1 MTEARGPEL
10 AGYSQYS
17 FGANGFVHPVYHTG
31 ARSNP
36 AVLVLQELPGFA
48 PGLQQFG
55 VRLAAAGFHAHL
67 PWLFGPFGTRTPLR
81 NFARLCISREFAG
94 LREGVSA
101 PVTDWLRALVGHISD
116 LHDGAPVAAIGM
128 CVTGGFVI
136 PLLLDPRVRIAV
148 AAQPSIPFSPS
159 YVLFGRGDAQRRTAL
174 NVAGTDIAGARER
187 LGTGEA
193 RLLAVRCVADRLCPP
208 EKLRRLQHE
217 FPAGLTIREYGEA
230 DSRNAAGERPHATY
244 TKEYRLGPDGDAT
257 HYSRVAFAE
266 LVQYLRANSPA

>member
-1 MTEARGPEL
+1 MTHGPPL

-17 FGANGFVHPVYHTG
+17 FSAHGFVHPVYHTG
-31 ARSNP
+31 AQHSP

-55 VRLAAAGFHAHL
+55 TRLADAGFHAHL
-67 PWLFGPFGTRTPLR
+67 PWLFGPFGARTPLR

-94 LREGVSA
+94 LRAGESA
-101 PVTDWLRALVGHISD
+101 PVTDWLRALVGHISS

-136 PLLLDPRVRIAV
+136 PLLLDPHVRTAV
-148 AAQPSIPFSPS
+148 AAQPSIPLSPRYLLS
-159 YVLFGRGDAQRRTAL
+159 GSGDAVRRAAL
-174 NVAGTDIAGARER
+174 NVATTDIAGARER
-187 LGTGEA
+187 LDAGEA
-193 RLLAVRCVADRLCPP
+193 RLLAVRCLADRLCPP
-208 EKLRRLQHE
+208 EKLRRLERE
-217 FPAGLTIREYGEA
+217 FPVGLTVREYGEQ

-244 TKEYRLGPDGDAT
+244 TKEYRLGPAADAT

-266 LVQYLRANSPA
+266 LVQYLRGDSAA